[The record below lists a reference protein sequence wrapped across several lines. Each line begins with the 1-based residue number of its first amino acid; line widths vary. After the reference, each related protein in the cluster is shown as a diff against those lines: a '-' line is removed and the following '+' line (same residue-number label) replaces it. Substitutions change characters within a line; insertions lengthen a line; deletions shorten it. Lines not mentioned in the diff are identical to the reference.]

1 MAKTFDGP
9 PTLERS
15 GSEHRL
21 GRFPPSLLRKER
33 LGERG
38 GAFLKGKEGRVGF
51 RKNSFLAKGRQR
63 VSKVHTLQSPH
74 NIYQRYEKGNRH
86 TPSSIHNIPHD
97 YWRNAP
103 PTIVMMS
110 REKVSVAFVPASLNA
125 RMELATNLF
134 MIKEL
139 FLIDFNSSTH
149 YTYCRYLNNKYKHE
163 KEKTLDCYN

>member
-1 MAKTFDGP
+1 M
-9 PTLERS
+9 
-15 GSEHRL
+15 
-21 GRFPPSLLRKER
+21 
-33 LGERG
+33 
-38 GAFLKGKEGRVGF
+38 RVGF
-51 RKNSFLAKGRQR
+51 RKILLLSKEERGD
-63 VSKVHTLQSPH
+63 SKVHTLQSPH

-139 FLIDFNSSTH
+139 FLIDFNSSLN
-149 YTYCRYLNNKYKHE
+149 YTYK
-163 KEKTLDCYN
+163 